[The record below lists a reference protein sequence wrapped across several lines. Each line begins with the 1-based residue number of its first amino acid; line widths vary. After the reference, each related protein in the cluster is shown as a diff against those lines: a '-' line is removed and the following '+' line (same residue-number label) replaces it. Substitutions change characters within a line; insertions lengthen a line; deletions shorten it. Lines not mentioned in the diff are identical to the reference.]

1 MEGWKLAVDYGVR
14 VTASPRGA
22 MARTPE
28 VRESRS
34 CWVDADLPAVPP
46 AAFPRDLP
54 VHEGKERVITAL
66 AYVRAGPDLG
76 ATLPDKHAACGHDLS
91 REPLDTEALTLAV
104 PPVAGRAHA
113 LLVCHA
119 LSPHYVGPLKR
130 KGSPIQRS
138 NVS

>member
-1 MEGWKLAVDYGVR
+1 
-14 VTASPRGA
+14 

-34 CWVDADLPAVPP
+34 CRVGADLPAVQP

-54 VHEGKERVITAL
+54 VHEGKERVTTAL

-104 PPVAGRAHA
+104 PPVAGRAHTFLVGHDLPPP
-113 LLVCHA
+113 LLSIVNCG
-119 LSPHYVGPLKR
+119 LRIEL
-130 KGSPIQRS
+130 Q
-138 NVS
+138 